1 VKRLFRLALFAA
13 LATTAVS
20 CTDSTG
26 PGSAIAGTYTLRSIG
41 GTAPPV
47 LVNGYT
53 VIAGQITLDA
63 AGNFTGITTLRQSN
77 GVQFDDRIDGYWT
90 VSGNQIALYDQ
101 LDQNNPYIGTITNSS
116 ITILAF
122 SSGSQFDEVYTK

>member
-63 AGNFTGITTLRQSN
+63 AGNFTGITTMQQSN

-101 LDQNNPYIGTITNSS
+101 LDQNNPYIGTITNNS